1 MSLSPHESVLF
12 SNQQG
17 IATITLNRP
26 EVYNSFN
33 RPMALAVQYH
43 LDQVASDPSVR
54 VLVIRGNGKAFSA
67 GQDLKEVV
75 DPNGPDLTRIVSD
88 HFNPI
93 VQRIRAIE
101 KPVIAGV
108 HGVAAG
114 AGANIALACDLVL
127 AAESATFIQAFSKI
141 GLIPD
146 SGGTYFLPRLVGL
159 ARATALMMLGD
170 RVSARE
176 AEQIGMIYRSI
187 PDVDFENTLEQLQ
200 NKLAQMPTIALGLTK
215 RALNDSME
223 NGLSIQLRLEELFQT
238 TASQTEDYQEGVRAF
253 LEKRAPDF
261 KGK

>member
-1 MSLSPHESVLF
+1 MSLSPHESIRF
-12 SNQQG
+12 STQQG

-26 EVYNSFN
+26 EVYNSFD
-33 RPMALAVQYH
+33 RSMALALQYH
-43 LDQVASDPSVR
+43 LDQISSDPSIR
-54 VLVIRGNGKAFSA
+54 VIVIRGNGKAFCA

-101 KPVIAGV
+101 KPVVAAV

-127 AAESATFIQAFSKI
+127 AAESASFIQAFSKI

-170 RVSARE
+170 KVTASE
-176 AEQIGMIYRSI
+176 AERIGMIYRAV
-187 PDVDFENTLEQLQ
+187 PDREFEDALEQLQ
-200 NKLAQMPTIALGLTK
+200 HKLASMPTIALGLTK

-238 TASQTEDYQEGVRAF
+238 TASQTDDYHEGVRAF
-253 LEKRAPDF
+253 LEKRAPQF